1 MIPYPSSSPSGAPN
15 ATYIESP
22 ADRTATIVGGTAIGA
37 LGFGG
42 AFAIVQYLQQKRSRT
57 ERRRRAEKEEAE
69 EAEEANGAENKQTKA
84 VGIRLGEGLSYV
96 CVVTADLEDVVRLL
110 TVFQKRFH
118 VLESAPSTNP

>member
-57 ERRRRAEKEEAE
+57 ERRRRAEE
-69 EAEEANGAENKQTKA
+69 EEANGAENKQMEA
-84 VGIRLGEGLSYV
+84 VGIRLGEGLSYL
-96 CVVTADLEDVVRLL
+96 CVATADLEDVVRLL